1 MVSVEERIDELAE
14 ADKLPVVVVGLL
26 KEAAEEIRH
35 LRKQLA
41 SK

>member
-1 MVSVEERIDELAE
+1 MVSVEERIDEAVH
-14 ADKLPVVVVGLL
+14 ADQLPAIVIGLL
-26 KEAAEEIRH
+26 KEAADEIRH

>member
-1 MVSVEERIDELAE
+1 MVSVEERIDEAVHSGQ
-14 ADKLPVVVVGLL
+14 LPASVIGLL
-26 KEAAEEIRH
+26 KEAAEEIAH